1 MKFLINILFLLISA
15 VNLFAQSFTAT
26 VSSTRV
32 GKDDRFEIS
41 FTFQGEDINGVT
53 GFQSPA
59 FNDFL
64 VMSGPSQS
72 QSMQIINGVVSG
84 SRSYTY
90 YLQPRGIGK
99 FTIGFASINYKGS
112 TLKTQPISIEVVAG
126 SSRPQQQQ
134 QQQPNRDAAIS
145 NQEIAENLFI
155 RAFIDKTTVYKGEQ
169 VTVTYKL
176 YTRLNISSPQ
186 ITKLPSYQGFWAEEI
201 ESTGNIAF
209 IRENYDGKVFNV
221 ATLKRAALF
230 PTETGELTV
239 TPFELKIPVVV
250 QRRNRSNNLFDD
262 FFNDPFFG
270 RTETIEY
277 TARSNSAKVRVQTL
291 PQTTATSF
299 NGAVGNFSFN
309 AGIDRQS
316 VKQNE
321 PISLKIEINGTGNL
335 KLVQIP
341 EIKLPPGFEKYEPK
355 ITENTNRGATVGGTK
370 KIEIL
375 LIPRNHGKFQI
386 PPLEFTFF
394 NPAKKDY
401 TTLASSSFN
410 IDVEKGD
417 VDYTAS
423 TSMSKEEI
431 KLLGNDIRFI
441 KTSIGSVKKRG
452 EYFIHSP
459 IFLVLTILPLLATIG
474 FIAYRRKEDKLKGN
488 IRLMR
493 NLRAEKIAKAR
504 LKNAAKFLKG
514 NEKESFYTE
523 ISLALLGYLEDKLNI
538 PKADLTMEHAINQL
552 LIRGIDENLL
562 ELIKSTVDK
571 CEFIR
576 FSPGNKGV
584 DEMNEIYKMAGEIII
599 KLEEQISGGNG

>member
-1 MKFLINILFLLISA
+1 MKILISILFLFTSA
-15 VNLFAQSFTAT
+15 MNLYAQNFTAS

-41 FTFQGEDINGVT
+41 FTFQGEDINSVT
-53 GFQSPA
+53 GFQPPA

-64 VMSGPSQS
+64 VLSGPNQS

-84 SRSYTY
+84 SKSYTY
-90 YLQPRGIGK
+90 FLQARSIGK
-99 FTIGFASINYKGS
+99 FIIGSASINHKGN
-112 TLKTQPISIEVVAG
+112 TLKSQPINIEIIAG

-134 QQQPNRDAAIS
+134 QQRDAAIS

-155 RAFIDKTTVYKGEQ
+155 RAFIDKSTVYKGEQ

-201 ESTGNIAF
+201 ESPGNIAF
-209 IRENYDGKVFNV
+209 VRENYDGKIFNV
-221 ATLKRAALF
+221 ATLKKAALF
-230 PTETGELTV
+230 PTEIGELTV

-250 QRRNRSNNLFDD
+250 QRRSRSNNLFDD

-270 RTETIEY
+270 RTETVEF
-277 TARSNSAKVRVQTL
+277 TARSNAAKVRVQPL
-291 PQTTATSF
+291 PQTGTTSF

-309 AGIDRQS
+309 AAVDRQS

-321 PISLKIEINGTGNL
+321 PITLKIEINGTGNI

-355 ITENTNRGATVGGTK
+355 VTENMNRGFIVGGIK

-394 NPAKKDY
+394 NPVKKDY
-401 TTLASSSFN
+401 TTLSSIPFS
-410 IDVEKGD
+410 IDVEKGS
-417 VDYTAS
+417 VEYS
-423 TSMSKEEI
+423 TSTSSNKEEI
-431 KLLGNDIRFI
+431 KILGNDIRFI
-441 KTSIGSVKKRG
+441 KTSLGSVNKRG
-452 EYFIHSP
+452 EYFLHSTL
-459 IFLVLTILPLLATIG
+459 FLVLTILPLIATIG

-504 LKNAAKFLKG
+504 LKTAAKLLKG
-514 NEKESFYTE
+514 NQKENFYTE

-538 PKADLTMEHAINQL
+538 HKADLTMEHAINQL
-552 LIRGIDENLL
+552 MLKGIGEDLL
-562 ELIKSTVDK
+562 ELIKSTIDK

-584 DEMNEIYKMAGEIII
+584 DEMNEIFQTVGSIIV
-599 KLEEQISGGNG
+599 KLEEQISGEKS

>member
-1 MKFLINILFLLISA
+1 MKILISILFLFTSA
-15 VNLFAQSFTAT
+15 MNLYAQNFTAS

-41 FTFQGEDINGVT
+41 FTFQGEDINSVT
-53 GFQSPA
+53 GFQPPA

-64 VMSGPSQS
+64 VLSGPNQS

-84 SRSYTY
+84 SKSYTY
-90 YLQPRGIGK
+90 FLQARSIGK
-99 FTIGFASINYKGS
+99 FIIGSASINHKGN
-112 TLKTQPISIEVVAG
+112 TLKSQPINIEIIAG

-134 QQQPNRDAAIS
+134 QQRDAAIS

-155 RAFIDKTTVYKGEQ
+155 RAFIDKSTVYKGEQ

-201 ESTGNIAF
+201 ESPGNIAF
-209 IRENYDGKVFNV
+209 VRENYDGKIFNV
-221 ATLKRAALF
+221 ATLKKAALF
-230 PTETGELTV
+230 PTEIGELTV

-250 QRRNRSNNLFDD
+250 QRRSRSNNLFDD

-270 RTETIEY
+270 RTETVEF
-277 TARSNSAKVRVQTL
+277 TARSNAAKVRVQPL
-291 PQTTATSF
+291 PQTGTTSF

-309 AGIDRQS
+309 AAVDRQS

-321 PISLKIEINGTGNL
+321 PITLKIEINGTGNI

-355 ITENTNRGATVGGTK
+355 VTENMNRGFIVGGIK

-394 NPAKKDY
+394 NPVKKDY
-401 TTLASSSFN
+401 TTLSSIPFS
-410 IDVEKGD
+410 IDVEKGS
-417 VDYTAS
+417 VEYS
-423 TSMSKEEI
+423 TSTSSNKEEI
-431 KLLGNDIRFI
+431 KILGNDIRFI
-441 KTSIGSVKKRG
+441 KTSLGSVNKRG
-452 EYFIHSP
+452 EYFLHSTL
-459 IFLVLTILPLLATIG
+459 FLVLTILPLIATIG

-504 LKNAAKFLKG
+504 LKTAAKLLKG
-514 NEKESFYTE
+514 NQKENFYTE

-538 PKADLTMEHAINQL
+538 HKADLTMEHAINQL
-552 LIRGIDENLL
+552 MLKGIGEDLL
-562 ELIKSTVDK
+562 ELIKSTIDK

-584 DEMNEIYKMAGEIII
+584 DEMNEIFQTVGSIIV
-599 KLEEQISGGNG
+599 KLEEQISGGKS